1 MKLWTVAPLDKAEA
15 SKIQEKHNLP
25 PIIAMLLQ
33 IRGITSD
40 VEIEDFLYNDSVIAD
55 PMEIRDMDKA
65 AARVRQ
71 AIDSGEAICVYGD
84 YDADGVTSTALLYS
98 YLETVGANV
107 TYYIPSR
114 EGEGYGM
121 NSAAVDM
128 LAAQGVRLI
137 VTVDNGIAAR
147 EEIAHAKSLGIDTV
161 VTDHHTPLSTLP
173 EAVAVV
179 DLHREDCPSRFKL
192 LSGVGVAFKLIMAL
206 EGEECDVDMLL
217 DNYSDILALGTIGD
231 VVELKGENRVFVKR
245 GMDSIMHTDRAGIS
259 ALLEVSGIG
268 EKALTAGRVAFTLV
282 PRINAVGRLGHSG
295 QSVELLLTEDFERAE
310 EIAQVMNRD
319 NTERKEIENRILEEI
334 DAEIRRNPALVRDRV
349 IVIDGEGWRQGVVG
363 IVAARVKE
371 TFGKPTIIISREG
384 DKAKG
389 SGRSVEGFA
398 LCDAVAACADVLT
411 HYGGHPMA
419 AGLSLP
425 AENISLFRKRI
436 NEYAASLPKMPYD
449 CFRIDCRLNPAI
461 ISEELV
467 YQISLLQPFGAGNP
481 TPVFGFFEMQLEA
494 IIPMGNNKHLRLQ
507 VSKGG
512 NSLKVM
518 QFFTAPEEF
527 PFIKGDII
535 DIAATLEINEYNGV
549 KSVSVVAKDIKAS
562 ADDSEKLLNANRA
575 FEEFIGGKPLSKR
588 IIERLTP
595 TREDFAQLYRFLQ
608 ACRGYRLAI
617 DSLVHKLGGRLNLG
631 KIRVMLEAMRQLGL
645 IEMEEGIT
653 GASIVLNQVKGKVSL
668 ESAPVMKAL
677 KEAKQ

>member
-245 GMDSIMHTDRAGIS
+245 GMSGVIPWSFRAQLACPS
-259 ALLEVSGIG
+259 ASSKSTHMYSLRNSMSSTSLFSSELSFETELYTVM
-268 EKALTAGRVAFTLV
+268 KT
-282 PRINAVGRLGHSG
+282 PRIRTVTGRAINMRKNNFRSMG
-295 QSVELLLTEDFERAE
+295 
-310 EIAQVMNRD
+310 INNR
-319 NTERKEIENRILEEI
+319 K
-334 DAEIRRNPALVRDRV
+334 
-349 IVIDGEGWRQGVVG
+349 
-363 IVAARVKE
+363 
-371 TFGKPTIIISREG
+371 
-384 DKAKG
+384 
-389 SGRSVEGFA
+389 
-398 LCDAVAACADVLT
+398 
-411 HYGGHPMA
+411 
-419 AGLSLP
+419 
-425 AENISLFRKRI
+425 
-436 NEYAASLPKMPYD
+436 
-449 CFRIDCRLNPAI
+449 
-461 ISEELV
+461 
-467 YQISLLQPFGAGNP
+467 
-481 TPVFGFFEMQLEA
+481 
-494 IIPMGNNKHLRLQ
+494 
-507 VSKGG
+507 
-512 NSLKVM
+512 
-518 QFFTAPEEF
+518 
-527 PFIKGDII
+527 
-535 DIAATLEINEYNGV
+535 
-549 KSVSVVAKDIKAS
+549 
-562 ADDSEKLLNANRA
+562 
-575 FEEFIGGKPLSKR
+575 
-588 IIERLTP
+588 
-595 TREDFAQLYRFLQ
+595 
-608 ACRGYRLAI
+608 
-617 DSLVHKLGGRLNLG
+617 
-631 KIRVMLEAMRQLGL
+631 
-645 IEMEEGIT
+645 
-653 GASIVLNQVKGKVSL
+653 
-668 ESAPVMKAL
+668 
-677 KEAKQ
+677 

>member
-1 MKLWTVAPLDKAEA
+1 M
-15 SKIQEKHNLP
+15 
-25 PIIAMLLQ
+25 
-33 IRGITSD
+33 
-40 VEIEDFLYNDSVIAD
+40 
-55 PMEIRDMDKA
+55 
-65 AARVRQ
+65 
-71 AIDSGEAICVYGD
+71 
-84 YDADGVTSTALLYS
+84 
-98 YLETVGANV
+98 
-107 TYYIPSR
+107 
-114 EGEGYGM
+114 
-121 NSAAVDM
+121 
-128 LAAQGVRLI
+128 
-137 VTVDNGIAAR
+137 
-147 EEIAHAKSLGIDTV
+147 
-161 VTDHHTPLSTLP
+161 
-173 EAVAVV
+173 
-179 DLHREDCPSRFKL
+179 
-192 LSGVGVAFKLIMAL
+192 
-206 EGEECDVDMLL
+206 
-217 DNYSDILALGTIGD
+217 
-231 VVELKGENRVFVKR
+231 
-245 GMDSIMHTDRAGIS
+245 
-259 ALLEVSGIG
+259 
-268 EKALTAGRVAFTLV
+268 
-282 PRINAVGRLGHSG
+282 GHSG

-677 KEAKQ
+677 KEAIK